1 MLVAKQP
8 EARRMLS
15 CLLVGVQFACIGAI
29 VLSGP
34 WVARHGALFTLEL
47 VGCLL
52 GIWAVVTMQWNNLSV
67 LPEVRPGSR
76 LVTDGPY
83 RWIRHPMYT
92 ALLTIMLALVCES
105 FSYWRGLSWIIL
117 SATLLVKLSYEEVCL
132 REAFDDYDAY
142 RLRTWRLI
150 PWIV

>member
-1 MLVAKQP
+1 MVMQHGKAG
-8 EARRMLS
+8 RVTS
-15 CLLVGVQFACIGAI
+15 WLLVGVQFACMGAI
-29 VLSGP
+29 LVSGP
-34 WVARHGALFTLEL
+34 WVAGHGAFFVLEL
-47 VGCLL
+47 SGCLL
-52 GIWAVVTMQWNNLSV
+52 GMWAVAAMQWRNLHV

-92 ALLTIMLALVCES
+92 ALLMVTLALVGAS
-105 FSYWRGLSWIIL
+105 LSYWRGGCWVTLC
-117 SATLLVKLSYEEVCL
+117 ATLVVKLSREETCL

-150 PWIV
+150 PWMV

>member
-1 MLVAKQP
+1 MTKRHK
-8 EARRMLS
+8 ARRVLS
-15 CLLVGVQFACIGAI
+15 CFLVGVQFACIGAI
-29 VLSGP
+29 LVSGP
-34 WVARHGALFTLEL
+34 WVARQGAFFTLEL

-52 GIWAVVTMQWNNLSV
+52 GIWAVATMQWNNLSV
-67 LPEVRPGSR
+67 LPEVRSGSR

-92 ALLTIMLALVCES
+92 ALLTVTLALVCES
-105 FSYWRGLSWIIL
+105 LSYVRGLSWVIL
-117 SATLLVKLSYEEVCL
+117 NVTLVVKLSYEEMCL

-142 RLRTWRLI
+142 RLQTWRLI